1 MEDALKR
8 LDNLTQE
15 EARMATAEILRLTRI
30 VDNKVTT
37 VDDKVTTVD
46 GKVTTVDNK
55 VMSVDNKVTT
65 IDNKVTT
72 VDNKVTT
79 VDNKVTTVVNGKRHV
94 SNSGC
99 VILTRERWSDGKET
113 KQMVQQI
120 ASSVDDMKCLS
131 SVASV
136 SDNPNAFVGDQVREC
151 LRRWVTPPD
160 PSTNHTIACGIQHDG
175 SAQWFFRGSIFS
187 EWKSTGSLLWIYGKR
202 MFFPIGSPGS
212 VLIIIH
218 ILAGSGK
225 SILWSVV
232 ARTCTLVRPAYVAA

>member
-15 EARMATAEILRLTRI
+15 EARMATAEILRLTQI
-30 VDNKVTT
+30 
-37 VDDKVTTVD
+37 
-46 GKVTTVDNK
+46 
-55 VMSVDNKVTT
+55 
-65 IDNKVTT
+65 
-72 VDNKVTT
+72 

-113 KQMVQQI
+113 KQVVQQI

-187 EWKSTGSLLWIYGKR
+187 EWKSIGSLLWIYGKR
-202 MFFPIGSPGS
+202 MLFPIAPQFGADYYLFS
-212 VLIIIH
+212 
-218 ILAGSGK
+218 
-225 SILWSVV
+225 
-232 ARTCTLVRPAYVAA
+232 